1 MNYFQTSTSPIG
13 RNSETNELLEN
24 ELQRLRDLLI
34 EKNDQY
40 NDSLQHPISTF
51 HRGDVVSGICARLD
65 DKLGRIRQAGI
76 TEDTIDTIDDLV
88 GYLVHLR
95 IALRKKGRGM

>member
-1 MNYFQTSTSPIG
+1 MTYFQTSTSPIKKG
-13 RNSETNELLEN
+13 AETNELLEN
-24 ELQRLRDLLI
+24 ELQRLRDLFV
-34 EKNDQY
+34 EKNEQY

-51 HRGDVVSGICARLD
+51 YQGDVVSGICARLD

-95 IALRKKGRGM
+95 IALRKQGRGM

>member
-1 MNYFQTSTSPIG
+1 
-13 RNSETNELLEN
+13 
-24 ELQRLRDLLI
+24 
-34 EKNDQY
+34 
-40 NDSLQHPISTF
+40 
-51 HRGDVVSGICARLD
+51 LD

-95 IALRKKGRGM
+95 IALKKKSLGM

>member
-1 MNYFQTSTSPIG
+1 MTYFQTSTSPIG
-13 RNSETNELLEN
+13 RSSETNELIEN
-24 ELQRLRDLLI
+24 ELQRLRDLFI

-51 HRGDVVSGICARLD
+51 YQGDVVSGICARLD
-65 DKLGRIRQAGI
+65 DKLGRIRQSGI

-95 IALRKKGRGM
+95 IALRKKGLK

>member
-24 ELQRLRDLLI
+24 ELQRLRDLFI

-51 HRGDVVSGICARLD
+51 HKGDVVSGICARLD
-65 DKLGRIRQAGI
+65 DKLGRIRQSGI
-76 TEDTIDTIDDLV
+76 TDDTIDTIDDLV

-95 IALRKKGRGM
+95 IALRKQGRGM